1 MGENGDELVVEEEL
15 KTKASVRTLPLIPH
29 IEAMLKERFFL
40 EQYYSNL
47 LKGDFDCTFDGFV
60 CRDSLGR
67 IITPNYTTQHFQ
79 VVIAKNNLR
88 HIRFHDLRHSCAS
101 LLVANGIPMKAIQ
114 EWLGHST
121 FNVTADFYSHL
132 EYSSKITS
140 AETIAKIF
148 SPDDEDDSEN
158 K

>member
-15 KTKASVRTLPLIPH
+15 KTRASVRTLPLIPH

-47 LKGDFDCTFDGFV
+47 LKGDFDRTFDGFV

-79 VVIAKNNLR
+79 VVIAKNNLC

-121 FNVTADFYSHL
+121 FNVTADFYSYL

-148 SPDDEDDSEN
+148 SSDDEDDSEN